1 MEKILVIED
10 DIDLALLLTKHLEDN
25 LYEVTHISDGSLG
38 LREAERGSYELLILD
53 LGLPGMDG
61 LELCRK
67 FRRSDELTPILI
79 LTARDTEIERII
91 GLEIGADDYMGK
103 PFSIRELLA
112 RVRAILRRQKIL
124 SQKQQNNDVCENIDA
139 QGLTIDLNKRRITCH
154 STQIELTAREFD
166 LLYFLAS
173 NPGKVYSRAQL
184 LDSIWGYSNDYYEHT
199 VNSTINRLRNKIEK
213 DPTSPQ
219 FILTARGIG
228 YKFNDSLFLK

>member
-1 MEKILVIED
+1 MAKILVIED
-10 DIDLALLLTKHLEDN
+10 DVDLALLLTKHLQDN

-38 LREAERGSYELLILD
+38 LQEAERGGYELLILD

-67 FRRSDELTPILI
+67 FRQSDELTPILI

-124 SQKQQNNDVCENIDA
+124 SRKQQINDDSGNIDA

-173 NPGKVYSRAQL
+173 NPGQVFSRAQL

-213 DPTSPQ
+213 DPTAPQ